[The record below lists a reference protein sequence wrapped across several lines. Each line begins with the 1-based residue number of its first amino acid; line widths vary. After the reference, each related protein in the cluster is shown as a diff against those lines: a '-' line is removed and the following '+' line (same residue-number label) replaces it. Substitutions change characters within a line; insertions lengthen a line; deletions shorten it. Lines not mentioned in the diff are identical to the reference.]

1 MAPKKTYCL
10 LRPHLDLVLSD
21 MKPMIGSVIES
32 NMRGANDTTPHIHP
46 GKPKSWTNTTIK
58 ILMAAGNI

>member
-1 MAPKKTYCL
+1 MNTYF
-10 LRPHLDLVLSD
+10 LRRPQRERVLSE
-21 MKPMIGSVIES
+21 MNPMMGSKMAS
-32 NMRGANDTTPHIHP
+32 KARGAKKITPHIHP